1 MRQLLRITA
10 TFALALVFSSGM
22 AFGQSN
28 NEADL
33 SQTSS
38 ESRAT
43 ITQSGDNYTELKQQA
58 TSKATITQTGEGN
71 EVNQFVQKAGPVVR
85 KNRGGGEFVNLANID
100 QIGNDNTVG
109 SRYGATETQSA
120 AFGGGG
126 KLTLDQ
132 FGDKNELKIVQNGKA
147 TATITQKNG
156 GGNSREGN
164 TAKVD
169 QNPLNASGSTLELV
183 QVGLENE
190 SVINQNA
197 ATNGVGNFANIDVAG
212 VGNEVDA
219 DQGTK
224 GTQSDDNDLYLNMQ
238 DSRNTAGGGQRYN
251 TVDIDQNGGDGTV
264 DAGISGRV
272 NTITVTQSGSGNF
285 VDGTTSGIG
294 QADGLYVEGDFNTV
308 TVTQSS
314 ANNAA
319 DIEVVGSNNNTT
331 ITQQSN

>member
-1 MRQLLRITA
+1 MRQLLRTTA
-10 TFALALVFSSGM
+10 TFALALVFSAGM
-22 AFGQSN
+22 AFGQTN

-43 ITQSGDNYTELKQQA
+43 ITQSGDNFTELKQQS
-58 TSKATITQTGEGN
+58 TSKATVTQTGAGN
-71 EVNQFVQKAGPVVR
+71 EVDQFVQKSGVN
-85 KNRGGGEFVNLANID
+85 KNRGGGNFINLANID
-100 QIGNDNTVG
+100 QIGDENTVA
-109 SRYGATETQSA
+109 SRYDALETQSGN
-120 AFGGGG
+120 FGGGA
-126 KLTLDQ
+126 KLILDQ
-132 FGDKNELKIVQNGKA
+132 FGDKNDLKIVQNGRA
-147 TATITQKNG
+147 SATIKQSNS

-169 QNPLNASGSTLELV
+169 QNPLNSSGSTLELV

-197 ATNGVGNFANIDVAG
+197 SSGAGNFANIDVAG
-212 VGNEVDA
+212 VNNEVDV
-219 DQGTK
+219 DQGDPRS
-224 GTQSDDNDLYLNMQ
+224 GLASASNDLYLNMQ
-238 DSRNTAGGGQRYN
+238 DARGTAGGGQRYN

-272 NTITVTQSGSGNF
+272 NTITVTQSGSGNL

-314 ANNAA
+314 ANNTA
-319 DIEVVGSNNNTT
+319 DVEVVGSNNNTT